1 MSDRKQNGDR
11 PADEQAA
18 AFSAADQ
25 PEMSDNDEPITSE
38 AAELRAQL
46 DDARDRALRLQADW
60 ENYRKRARRELED
73 ERRYAD
79 LRLLADLLPVIDN
92 TQRAIEAASKSA
104 DSGGLLEGF
113 KLVKQQLD
121 NVLAQH
127 HCTRIEALHKPFDP
141 HLHEAVYQ
149 QPSTEH
155 SPNTVLGVARDGYLL
170 HDRVIRPA
178 QVIVAAPAPA
188 REPTDD

>member
-1 MSDRKQNGDR
+1 MSDRKHNGER
-11 PADEQAA
+11 SADEQAA
-18 AFSAADQ
+18 ALSAGQQD
-25 PEMSDNDEPITSE
+25 MSDNDEPITSDTT
-38 AAELRAQL
+38 ELRAQL
-46 DDARDRALRLQADW
+46 EEARDRALRLQADW

-79 LRLLADLLPVIDN
+79 SRLLADLLPVIDN
-92 TQRAIEAASKSA
+92 MQRAIEAAAKSA

-127 HCTRIEALHKPFDP
+127 QCTRIEALHKTFDP
-141 HLHEAVYQ
+141 HLHEAVMQ
-149 QPSTEH
+149 QPSSEH
-155 SPNTVLGVARDGYLL
+155 APNSVLGVVRDGYLL

-178 QVIVAAPAPA
+178 QVIVASAAPAPS
-188 REPTDD
+188 E